1 MKWVALL
8 ALLAGCPTAASG
20 TIDLGLTTA
29 PGSTLLDGVTV
40 LRVELT
46 NPRQIVEAPRGPDGF
61 SVSLDVE
68 ANGEPGTLVVEG
80 FDANGGLIA
89 VGQSP
94 EFGVAA
100 INARI
105 VIYMGAPLSVARA
118 PASLSPARANVQGD
132 VLLPFGVIFAGGR
145 DAANAPSDALA
156 IYNAYDHTLVG
167 GKPMPAPRD
176 GIVVATGANGIVSLY
191 GGRDAAMNP
200 TGTFW
205 LFDSNFAPSGAYLE
219 VRDNPG
225 FVRANQTALEIGI
238 DKFVITGEP
247 AIDLDLT
254 TTAPRTDVA
263 GLAPSGASFV
273 TPAGL
278 RTALALDTTGRLVR
292 FSNNTFEV
300 LAFTRPGGAI
310 ASMPD
315 GRFIVVGGGT
325 AEESNDVL
333 VVDTAGNVSMIS
345 DVLAAPRTDA
355 HVAATRRHVVITGD
369 PIEILDA
376 STLAPI
382 ATRAAIEG
390 LPFSLPNEQ
399 VLIVDSTNG
408 ELSLFTPPRPGV

>member
-156 IYNAYDHTLVG
+156 I
-167 GKPMPAPRD
+167 
-176 GIVVATGANGIVSLY
+176 
-191 GGRDAAMNP
+191 
-200 TGTFW
+200 
-205 LFDSNFAPSGAYLE
+205 
-219 VRDNPG
+219 
-225 FVRANQTALEIGI
+225 
-238 DKFVITGEP
+238 
-247 AIDLDLT
+247 
-254 TTAPRTDVA
+254 
-263 GLAPSGASFV
+263 
-273 TPAGL
+273 
-278 RTALALDTTGRLVR
+278 
-292 FSNNTFEV
+292 
-300 LAFTRPGGAI
+300 
-310 ASMPD
+310 
-315 GRFIVVGGGT
+315 
-325 AEESNDVL
+325 
-333 VVDTAGNVSMIS
+333 
-345 DVLAAPRTDA
+345 
-355 HVAATRRHVVITGD
+355 
-369 PIEILDA
+369 
-376 STLAPI
+376 
-382 ATRAAIEG
+382 
-390 LPFSLPNEQ
+390 
-399 VLIVDSTNG
+399 
-408 ELSLFTPPRPGV
+408 